1 MLIACLIAGL
11 LLSMNTAT
19 MDGSRALYGIAQD
32 GMTTRWLGR
41 LNRYSVPGI
50 AMTADVILNL
60 WLISWFGYPLDILA
74 AGNLGYMLAHVFA
87 LTGFLLLRKDRPNW
101 PRPIRLAA
109 AWLPI
114 AALLG
119 RSTSRSS
126 WSAASSTR
134 TSTATAGTRPGS
146 ASSCSPWDC
155 CSTSGAIS

>member
-1 MLIACLIAGL
+1 
-11 LLSMNTAT
+11 MNTAT

-87 LTGFLLLRKDRPNW
+87 LTGFLLLRKDKAE
-101 PRPIRLAA
+101 LAA
-109 AWLPI
+109 PDPAGSGL
-114 AALLG
+114 AADRRAARGDQPLVHRG
-119 RSTSRSS
+119 RRLHL
-126 WSAASSTR
+126 R
-134 TSTATAGTRPGS
+134 GRVRLRRRTRPGS